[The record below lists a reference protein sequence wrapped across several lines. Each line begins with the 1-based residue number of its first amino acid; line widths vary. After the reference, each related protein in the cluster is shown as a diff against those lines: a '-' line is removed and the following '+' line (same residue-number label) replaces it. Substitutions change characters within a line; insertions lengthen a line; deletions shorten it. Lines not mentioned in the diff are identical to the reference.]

1 MSPSCWAPCSA
12 SRWPL
17 PAGLIVYGTLK
28 LTVGIRLE
36 PEQEFI
42 GSDLS
47 IHKIGATTEREA
59 GW

>member
-1 MSPSCWAPCSA
+1 MSQLLGSLLGIAVA
-12 SRWPL
+12 I
-17 PAGLIVYGTLK
+17 AGGLIVYGTLK

-47 IHKIGATTEREA
+47 IHKIGATPEREA